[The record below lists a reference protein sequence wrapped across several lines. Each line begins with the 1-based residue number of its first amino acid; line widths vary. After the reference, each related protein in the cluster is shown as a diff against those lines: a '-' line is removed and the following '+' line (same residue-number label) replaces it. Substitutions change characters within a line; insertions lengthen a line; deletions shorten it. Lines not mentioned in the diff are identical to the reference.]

1 MTIEFRMP
9 ALGADMTEGTLV
21 EWRIAPGDQIKRG
34 QVVVLVETEKGII
47 DVEAFHEGRVE
58 RLLVEPGTH
67 VPVGT
72 ALALFSGEAAQPA
85 TGTAAA
91 PAAPAEAL
99 LPPAPLSSGC
109 AQGLAA
115 APATPPVPRG
125 RRVKISPAARRRA
138 EELGLSIE
146 ELSGTG
152 AGGPLTIADV
162 EIAAASTKASRPATP
177 IAAPAAP
184 ASVADRTQG
193 AMRRAIAAAMTRAKR
208 EIPHYYLTQM
218 IDFAPARAWLERFN
232 ASRPVEERLLYS
244 VLLIKAVARAAA
256 EIPGFAGFYRNGQFE
271 AATDIHVGFAV
282 AQRGGGLMAPALLSA
297 ASKDLIV
304 LMHELMDLVAR
315 ARGGHLRSSELG
327 LPVITLTSL
336 GDEGVDAVY
345 PIIFP
350 DQVAIVGAG
359 RLTDRPWVNDG
370 QVTIRPTLTLTL
382 AADHRVTDG
391 RRGARFLARIA
402 TLLAAPGEL

>member
-21 EWRIAPGDQIKRG
+21 EWRIAPGDPVKRG
-34 QVVVLVETEKGII
+34 QVVALVETEKGII
-47 DVEAFHEGRVE
+47 DVESFHEGRVE
-58 RLLVEPGTH
+58 RLLVETGTH

-72 ALALFSGEAAQPA
+72 ALALFSGEAPQPA
-85 TGTAAA
+85 SATAAA
-91 PAAPAEAL
+91 PAAA
-99 LPPAPLSSGC
+99 
-109 AQGLAA
+109 
-115 APATPPVPRG
+115 PVPG
-125 RRVKISPAARRRA
+125 GGRVKISPAARRRA

-146 ELSGTG
+146 ELSRTG
-152 AGGPLTIADV
+152 AGGPVSIADV
-162 EIAAASTKASRPATP
+162 EIAAAASKARPPALIALPASP
-177 IAAPAAP
+177 IAPLAGAE
-184 ASVADRTQG
+184 RTQ
-193 AMRRAIAAAMTRAKR
+193 ATMRRAIAAAMTRAKR

-218 IDFAPARAWLERFN
+218 IDFAPARAWLEQFN
-232 ASRPVEERLLYS
+232 ASRPVEDRLLYS
-244 VLLIKAVARAAA
+244 VLIIKAVARAAA
-256 EIPGFAGFYRNGQFE
+256 EIPGFSGFYRNGQFE
-271 AATDIHVGFAV
+271 AATDMHVGFAV

-345 PIIFP
+345 PIIYP

-359 RLTDRPWVNDG
+359 RLTDRPWVSDG
-370 QVTIRPTLTLTL
+370 QVTIRPILTLTL

-402 TLLAAPGEL
+402 TLLATPGEL

>member
-21 EWRIAPGDQIKRG
+21 EWRIAPGDPVKRG
-34 QVVVLVETEKGII
+34 QVVALVETEKGII
-47 DVEAFHEGRVE
+47 DVESFHEGRVE
-58 RLLVEPGTH
+58 RLLVETGTH

-72 ALALFSGEAAQPA
+72 ALALFSGEAPQPA
-85 TGTAAA
+85 SATAAA
-91 PAAPAEAL
+91 PAAA
-99 LPPAPLSSGC
+99 
-109 AQGLAA
+109 
-115 APATPPVPRG
+115 PVPG
-125 RRVKISPAARRRA
+125 GGRVKISPAARRRA

-146 ELSGTG
+146 ELSSTG
-152 AGGPLTIADV
+152 AGGPVSIADV
-162 EIAAASTKASRPATP
+162 EIAAAASKARPPALIALPASP
-177 IAAPAAP
+177 IAPLAGAE
-184 ASVADRTQG
+184 RTQ
-193 AMRRAIAAAMTRAKR
+193 ATMRRAIAAAMTRAKR

-218 IDFAPARAWLERFN
+218 IDFAPARAWLEQFN
-232 ASRPVEERLLYS
+232 ASRPVEDRLLYS
-244 VLLIKAVARAAA
+244 VLIIKAVARAAA
-256 EIPGFAGFYRNGQFE
+256 EIPGFSGFYRNGQFE
-271 AATDIHVGFAV
+271 AATDMHVGFAV

-345 PIIFP
+345 PIIYP

-359 RLTDRPWVNDG
+359 RLTDRPWVSDG
-370 QVTIRPTLTLTL
+370 QVTIRPILTLTL

-402 TLLAAPGEL
+402 TLLATPGEL

>member
-1 MTIEFRMP
+1 MTTEFRMP

-34 QVVVLVETEKGII
+34 QVVALVETEKGII
-47 DVEAFHEGRVE
+47 DVEAFHEGSVE
-58 RLLVEPGTH
+58 RLLVEPGTL

-72 ALALFSGEAAQPA
+72 ALALFSGEAPQPA
-85 TGTAAA
+85 PGSAPAPTAAA
-91 PAAPAEAL
+91 PLPASPVRTGGPETVAAVP
-99 LPPAPLSSGC
+99 
-109 AQGLAA
+109 AA
-115 APATPPVPRG
+115 APAPG
-125 RRVKISPAARRRA
+125 AHRVKISPAARRRA

-146 ELSGTG
+146 ELSGAY

-162 EIAAASTKASRPATP
+162 EAAAASRRAGAAATAG
-177 IAAPAAP
+177 AAPAA
-184 ASVADRTQG
+184 AQSGADRAQA
-193 AMRRAIAAAMTRAKR
+193 AMRRAIAASMTRAKR
-208 EIPHYYLTQM
+208 EIPHYYLTQT
-218 IDFAPARAWLERFN
+218 IDFAPARAWLERSN
-232 ASRPVEERLLYS
+232 AARPVEDRLLYS
-244 VLLIKAVARAAA
+244 VLIIKAVARAAA

-282 AQRGGGLMAPALLSA
+282 AQRGGGLSAPALLSA
-297 ASKDLIV
+297 ATKDLSA
-304 LMHELMDLVAR
+304 LMHELTDLVAR
-315 ARGGHLRSSELG
+315 ARSGHLRSSELG

-359 RLTDRPWVNDG
+359 RLAERPWVNDG
-370 QVTIRPTLTLTL
+370 QLTIRPLLTLTL

-391 RRGARFLARIA
+391 RRGARFLMRIA
-402 TLLAAPGEL
+402 TLLATPGEL

>member
-58 RLLVEPGTH
+58 RLLVEPGAH

-72 ALALFSGEAAQPA
+72 ALALFSGEASQPA
-85 TGTAAA
+85 PGSAAAPVALAGTSPEAAVAAA
-91 PAAPAEAL
+91 PAV
-99 LPPAPLSSGC
+99 
-109 AQGLAA
+109 
-115 APATPPVPRG
+115 PPVPTEH
-125 RRVKISPAARRRA
+125 RVKISPAGRRRA

-146 ELSGTG
+146 DLSSAG
-152 AGGPLTIADV
+152 ASGPLTLADV
-162 EIAAASTKASRPATP
+162 EAVAASRKATRPATP
-177 IAAPAAP
+177 IATPSAAQSS
-184 ASVADRTQG
+184 AERTQG
-193 AMRRAIAAAMTRAKR
+193 AMRRAIAAAMSRAKR
-208 EIPHYYLTQM
+208 EIPHYYLTHT

-232 ASRPVEERLLYS
+232 ASRAVEDRLLYS
-244 VLLIKAVARAAA
+244 VLIIKAVARAAA
-256 EIPGFAGFYRNGQFE
+256 DIPGFAGFYRNGQFE

-282 AQRGGGLMAPALLSA
+282 AQRGGGLAAPALLSA
-297 ASKDLIV
+297 ASKDLMV
-304 LMHELMDLVAR
+304 LMHELMDVVER
-315 ARGGHLRSSELG
+315 VRGGHLRSSELG
-327 LPVITLTSL
+327 LPVITVTSL

-350 DQVAIVGAG
+350 DQVAIVGVG
-359 RLTDRPWVNDG
+359 RPTDRPWASDG
-370 QVTIRPTLTLTL
+370 QVTIRPTLTLTV

-402 TLLAAPGEL
+402 SLLATPGEL

>member
-21 EWRIAPGDQIKRG
+21 EWRIAPGDPVKRG
-34 QVVVLVETEKGII
+34 QVVALVETEKGII
-47 DVEAFHEGRVE
+47 DVESFHEGRVE
-58 RLLVEPGTH
+58 RLLVETGTH

-72 ALALFSGEAAQPA
+72 ALALFSGEAPQPA
-85 TGTAAA
+85 SATAAA
-91 PAAPAEAL
+91 PAAA
-99 LPPAPLSSGC
+99 
-109 AQGLAA
+109 
-115 APATPPVPRG
+115 PVPG
-125 RRVKISPAARRRA
+125 GGRVKISPAARRRA

-146 ELSGTG
+146 ELSSTG
-152 AGGPLTIADV
+152 AGGPVSIADV
-162 EIAAASTKASRPATP
+162 EIAAAASKARPPALIALPASP
-177 IAAPAAP
+177 IAPLAGAE
-184 ASVADRTQG
+184 RTQ
-193 AMRRAIAAAMTRAKR
+193 ATMRRAIAAAMTRAKR

-218 IDFAPARAWLERFN
+218 IDFAPARAWLEQFN
-232 ASRPVEERLLYS
+232 ASRPVEDRLLYS
-244 VLLIKAVARAAA
+244 VLIIKAVARAAA
-256 EIPGFAGFYRNGQFE
+256 EIPGFSGFYRNGQFE
-271 AATDIHVGFAV
+271 AATDMHVGFAV

-345 PIIFP
+345 PIIYP

-359 RLTDRPWVNDG
+359 RLTDRPWVGDG
-370 QVTIRPTLTLTL
+370 QVTIRPILTLTL

-402 TLLAAPGEL
+402 TLLATPGEL

>member
-21 EWRIAPGDQIKRG
+21 EWRIAPGDPVKRG
-34 QVVVLVETEKGII
+34 QVVALVETEKGII
-47 DVEAFHEGRVE
+47 DVESFHEGRVE
-58 RLLVEPGTH
+58 RLLVETGTH

-72 ALALFSGEAAQPA
+72 ALALFSGEAPQPA
-85 TGTAAA
+85 SATAAA
-91 PAAPAEAL
+91 PAAA
-99 LPPAPLSSGC
+99 
-109 AQGLAA
+109 
-115 APATPPVPRG
+115 PVPG
-125 RRVKISPAARRRA
+125 GGRVKISPAARRRA

-146 ELSGTG
+146 ELSSTG
-152 AGGPLTIADV
+152 AGGPVSIADV
-162 EIAAASTKASRPATP
+162 EIAAAASKARPPALIALPASP
-177 IAAPAAP
+177 IAPLVGAE
-184 ASVADRTQG
+184 RTQ
-193 AMRRAIAAAMTRAKR
+193 ATMRRAIAAAMTRAKR

-218 IDFAPARAWLERFN
+218 IDFAPARAWLEQFN
-232 ASRPVEERLLYS
+232 ASRPVEDRLLYS
-244 VLLIKAVARAAA
+244 VLIIKAVARAAA
-256 EIPGFAGFYRNGQFE
+256 EIPGFSGFYRNGQFE
-271 AATDIHVGFAV
+271 AATDMHVGFAV

-345 PIIFP
+345 PIIYP

-359 RLTDRPWVNDG
+359 RLTDRPWVSDG
-370 QVTIRPTLTLTL
+370 QVTIRPILTLTL

-402 TLLAAPGEL
+402 TLLATPGEL

>member
-21 EWRIAPGDQIKRG
+21 EWRIAPGDPVKRG
-34 QVVVLVETEKGII
+34 QVVALVETEKGII
-47 DVEAFHEGRVE
+47 DVESFHEGRVE
-58 RLLVEPGTH
+58 RLLVETGTH

-72 ALALFSGEAAQPA
+72 ALALFSGEAPQPA
-85 TGTAAA
+85 SATAAA
-91 PAAPAEAL
+91 PAAA
-99 LPPAPLSSGC
+99 
-109 AQGLAA
+109 
-115 APATPPVPRG
+115 PVPG
-125 RRVKISPAARRRA
+125 GGRVKISPAARRRA

-146 ELSGTG
+146 ELSSTG
-152 AGGPLTIADV
+152 AGGPVSIADV
-162 EIAAASTKASRPATP
+162 EIAAAASKARPPALIALPASP
-177 IAAPAAP
+177 IAPLA
-184 ASVADRTQG
+184 G
-193 AMRRAIAAAMTRAKR
+193 AERAQATMRRAIAAAMTRAKR

-218 IDFAPARAWLERFN
+218 IDFAPARAWLEQFN
-232 ASRPVEERLLYS
+232 ASRPVEDRLLYS
-244 VLLIKAVARAAA
+244 VLIIKAVARAAA
-256 EIPGFAGFYRNGQFE
+256 EIPGFSGFYRNGQFE
-271 AATDIHVGFAV
+271 AATDMHVGFAV

-345 PIIFP
+345 PIIYP

-359 RLTDRPWVNDG
+359 RLADRPWVSDG
-370 QVTIRPTLTLTL
+370 QVTIRPILTLTL

-402 TLLAAPGEL
+402 TLLATPGEL

>member
-21 EWRIAPGDQIKRG
+21 EWRIAPGDAVKRG
-34 QVVVLVETEKGII
+34 QVVALVETEKGII

-58 RLLVEPGTH
+58 RLLVETGTH
-67 VPVGT
+67 VPVGS

-85 TGTAAA
+85 SGTAAA
-91 PAAPAEAL
+91 RATPAETL
-99 LPPAPLSSGC
+99 LPTAALTGGS
-109 AQGLAA
+109 AQG
-115 APATPPVPRG
+115 PAVASAPVPG
-125 RRVKISPAARRRA
+125 GGRVKISPAARRRA
-138 EELGLSIE
+138 EALGLSIE
-146 ELSGTG
+146 ELSSTG
-152 AGGPLTIADV
+152 AGGPVSIADV
-162 EIAAASTKASRPATP
+162 EIAAAASKARAPTP
-177 IAAPAAP
+177 IALP
-184 ASVADRTQG
+184 ASPIAPVVGAERTQ
-193 AMRRAIAAAMTRAKR
+193 ATMRRAIAAAMTRAKR

-218 IDFAPARAWLERFN
+218 LDFAPARAWLEQFN
-232 ASRPVEERLLYS
+232 ASRPVEDRLLYS
-244 VLLIKAVARAAA
+244 VLIIKAVARAAA
-256 EIPGFAGFYRNGQFE
+256 EIPGFSGFYRNGQFE
-271 AATDIHVGFAV
+271 AATDMHVGFAV

-345 PIIFP
+345 PIIYP

-359 RLTDRPWVNDG
+359 RLTDRPWVSDG
-370 QVTIRPTLTLTL
+370 QVTIRPILTLTL

-402 TLLAAPGEL
+402 TLLATPGEL

>member
-21 EWRIAPGDQIKRG
+21 EWRIAPGDPVKRG
-34 QVVVLVETEKGII
+34 QVVALVETEKGII
-47 DVEAFHEGRVE
+47 DVESFHEGRVE
-58 RLLVEPGTH
+58 RLLVETGSH

-72 ALALFSGEAAQPA
+72 ALALFSGEAPQPA
-85 TGTAAA
+85 SATAAA
-91 PAAPAEAL
+91 PAAA
-99 LPPAPLSSGC
+99 
-109 AQGLAA
+109 
-115 APATPPVPRG
+115 PVPG
-125 RRVKISPAARRRA
+125 GGRVKISPAARRRA

-146 ELSGTG
+146 ELSSTG
-152 AGGPLTIADV
+152 AGGPVSIADV
-162 EIAAASTKASRPATP
+162 EIAAAASKARPPALIALPASP
-177 IAAPAAP
+177 IAPLVGAE
-184 ASVADRTQG
+184 RTQ
-193 AMRRAIAAAMTRAKR
+193 ATMRRAIAAAMTRAKR

-218 IDFAPARAWLERFN
+218 IDFAPARAWLEQFN
-232 ASRPVEERLLYS
+232 ASRPVEDRLLYS
-244 VLLIKAVARAAA
+244 VLIIKAVARAAA
-256 EIPGFAGFYRNGQFE
+256 EIPGFSGFYRNGQFE
-271 AATDIHVGFAV
+271 AATDMHVGFAV

-345 PIIFP
+345 PIIYP

-359 RLTDRPWVNDG
+359 RLTDRPWVSDG
-370 QVTIRPTLTLTL
+370 QVTIRPILTLTL

-402 TLLAAPGEL
+402 TLLATPGEL

>member
-9 ALGADMTEGTLV
+9 TLGADMTEGTLV
-21 EWRIAPGDQIKRG
+21 EWRVRPGDQIKRG

-72 ALALFSGEAAQPA
+72 ALALISGEAPQPA
-85 TGTAAA
+85 PGAAAA
-91 PAAPAEAL
+91 PAAAPEPL
-99 LPPAPLSSGC
+99 LPATPLRGGGAP
-109 AQGLAA
+109 GLAA
-115 APATPPVPRG
+115 APVAPPVPEA
-125 RRVKISPAARRRA
+125 RRVRISPAARRRA

-146 ELSGTG
+146 ELGG
-152 AGGPLTIADV
+152 IAAAGPLTIADV
-162 EIAAASTKASRPATP
+162 EMAAASRKASRAAIS
-177 IAAPAAP
+177 IAAPATP
-184 ASVADRTQG
+184 ASGADRAQA
-193 AMRRAIAAAMTRAKR
+193 AMRRAIAAAMTRSKR
-208 EIPHYYLTQM
+208 EIPHYYLTQT

-232 ASRPVEERLLYS
+232 ASRPVEDRLLYS
-244 VLLIKAVARAAA
+244 VLIIKAVARAAA

-297 ASKDLIV
+297 TSKDLMV

-336 GDEGVDAVY
+336 GDEGVEAVY

-359 RLTDRPWVNDG
+359 RLTERPWVNDG
-370 QVTIRPTLTLTL
+370 QVTIRPILTLTL

-391 RRGARFLARIA
+391 RRGARFLTRIA
-402 TLLAAPGEL
+402 ALLATPGEL